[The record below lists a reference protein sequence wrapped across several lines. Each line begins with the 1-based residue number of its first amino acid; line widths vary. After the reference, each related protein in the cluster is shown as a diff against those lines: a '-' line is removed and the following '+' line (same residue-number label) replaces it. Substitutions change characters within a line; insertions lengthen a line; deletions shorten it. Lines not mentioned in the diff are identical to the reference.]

1 MKRESSTYSWLL
13 LLAMFFW
20 GTGWS
25 ALKIL
30 TENMSMDV
38 IIFWRFLLMSITF
51 LPILYFFK
59 EPIRLNFSAIKFI
72 LASSVLNIGFMM
84 SSFYGVKYG
93 LAGAGSVIITSLS
106 PLMTFLLTLILFK
119 NRVSKM
125 QAFGILLG
133 IIGGVIILNLDDL
146 GLFFDGSNIYFLLCA
161 FIWAGVTVL
170 SQHSQVHIHPIHY
183 SFIISLIATLFSFF
197 YSYSSHLSVVFEQDS
212 RFWTAL
218 IYLAVFGQTI
228 GTTIFFMA
236 SGKLGSERTSSFM
249 FLVPVFALFSAWL
262 ILDEAMQV
270 HIIIGGAISMLAV
283 YFINKH

>member
-1 MKRESSTYSWLL
+1 MKRESNTYSWLL

-30 TENMSMDV
+30 TENLSMDV
-38 IIFWRFLLMSITF
+38 IIFWRFLLMSLAF

-59 EPIRLNFSAIKFI
+59 MPIRLNFSAIKFI
-72 LASSVLNIGFMM
+72 FASSVLNIGFMM
-84 SSFYGVKYG
+84 SSFYGIKYG
-93 LAGAGSVIITSLS
+93 LAGAGSIIITSLS

-119 NRVSKM
+119 NRVSNT
-125 QAFGILLG
+125 QTFGIFLG
-133 IIGGVIILNLDDL
+133 VIGGVIILNLEDL

-161 FIWAGVTVL
+161 LIWAGVTLL

-183 SFIISLIATLFSFF
+183 SFIISLIATVFSFF
-197 YSYSSHLSVVFEQDS
+197 YGYSSNFSVVFSQDS
-212 RFWTAL
+212 RFWSAL
-218 IYLAVFGQTI
+218 LYLAIFGQTI
-228 GTTIFFMA
+228 GTTIFFVA

-249 FLVPVFALFSAWL
+249 FLVPVFALFSSWL
-262 ILDEAMQV
+262 ILDEAMQI
-270 HIIIGGAISMLAV
+270 HIVIGGVISMFAV

>member
-1 MKRESSTYSWLL
+1 MKRESNTYSWLL

-30 TENMSMDV
+30 TENLSMDV
-38 IIFWRFLLMSITF
+38 IIFWRFLLMSLAF

-59 EPIRLNFSAIKFI
+59 VPIRLNFSAIKFI
-72 LASSVLNIGFMM
+72 FASSVLNIGFMM
-84 SSFYGVKYG
+84 SSFYGIKYG
-93 LAGAGSVIITSLS
+93 LAGAGSIIITSLS

-119 NRVSKM
+119 NRVSNT
-125 QAFGILLG
+125 QTFGIFLG
-133 IIGGVIILNLDDL
+133 VIGGVIILNLEDL

-161 FIWAGVTVL
+161 LIWAGVTLL

-183 SFIISLIATLFSFF
+183 SFIISLIATVFSFF
-197 YSYSSHLSVVFEQDS
+197 YGYSSNFSIVLSQDS
-212 RFWTAL
+212 RFWSAL
-218 IYLAVFGQTI
+218 LYLAIFGQTI
-228 GTTIFFMA
+228 GTTIFFVA

-249 FLVPVFALFSAWL
+249 FLVPVFALFSSWL
-262 ILDEAMQV
+262 ILDEAMQI
-270 HIIIGGAISMLAV
+270 HIVIGGVISMFAV

>member
-1 MKRESSTYSWLL
+1 MKRESNTYSWLL

-30 TENMSMDV
+30 TENLSMDV
-38 IIFWRFLLMSITF
+38 IIFWRFLLMSLAF

-59 EPIRLNFSAIKFI
+59 MPIRLNFSAIKFI
-72 LASSVLNIGFMM
+72 FASSVLNIGFMM
-84 SSFYGVKYG
+84 SSFYGIKYG
-93 LAGAGSVIITSLS
+93 LAGAGSIIITSLS

-119 NRVSKM
+119 NRVSNT
-125 QAFGILLG
+125 QTFGIFLG
-133 IIGGVIILNLDDL
+133 VIGGVIILNLEDL

-161 FIWAGVTVL
+161 LIWAGVTLL

-183 SFIISLIATLFSFF
+183 SFIISLIATVFSFF
-197 YSYSSHLSVVFEQDS
+197 YGYSSNFSVVFSQDS
-212 RFWTAL
+212 RFWSAL
-218 IYLAVFGQTI
+218 LYLAIFGQTI
-228 GTTIFFMA
+228 GTTIFFVT

-249 FLVPVFALFSAWL
+249 FLVPVFALFSSWL
-262 ILDEAMQV
+262 ILDEAMQI
-270 HIIIGGAISMLAV
+270 HIVIGGVISMFAV